1 MIQLLIVDDDVFI
14 RESLQ
19 IMLGLDPIIEIV
31 GTASNGQEAL
41 ELLETGMSCDVVVMD
56 IRMPVCDGVEGTK
69 RIKSRFPHIR
79 VLVLTTFDDD
89 AFIVEA
95 IRGGASGYLL
105 KNISPDR
112 IIQGV
117 KTVHEGSML
126 IHPDIAAK
134 LAMMLGPT
142 TATGHNIQQMETPG
156 PLERLSTRGL
166 TPAECQIVELI
177 AEGLSNR
184 EIAGRL
190 FLSEGTVKNYV
201 TEILSKLLLRDRTQI
216 AIFYLRGH

>member
-14 RESLQ
+14 RESLH
-19 IMLGLDPIIEIV
+19 IMLGLDPNIEIA
-31 GTASNGQEAL
+31 GTASNGQEAF
-41 ELLETGMSCDVVVMD
+41 ELLEKGMLCDVVLMD

-89 AFIVEA
+89 AFIAEA

-134 LAMMLGPT
+134 LATMLMPAGT
-142 TATGHNIQQMETPG
+142 HVEQTESTDTLDRLTA
-156 PLERLSTRGL
+156 RGL